1 MYEKVMNFIKLIDI
15 EEEGEAEILVTII
28 EEAIE
33 KHCSIEQERSIVDY
47 VQQRIELEG
56 LGFGDEY
63 LLRISEL

>member
-1 MYEKVMNFIKLIDI
+1 MNFIKLIDI

-33 KHCSIEQERSIVDY
+33 KHCSVEQEKSIVDY
-47 VQQRIELEG
+47 VEQRIELENM
-56 LGFGDEY
+56 GFGDEY

>member
-1 MYEKVMNFIKLIDI
+1 MNFIRLIDI

-33 KHCSIEQERSIVDY
+33 KHCSIEQEKSIVDY
-47 VQQRIELEG
+47 VEQRIELENM
-56 LGFGDEY
+56 GFGDEY

>member
-1 MYEKVMNFIKLIDI
+1 MNFIKLIDI

>member
-1 MYEKVMNFIKLIDI
+1 MDFIRLIDI

-33 KHCSIEQERSIVDY
+33 KHCSIEQEKSIVDY
-47 VQQRIELEG
+47 VEQRIELENM
-56 LGFGDEY
+56 GFGDEY